1 MVNISADMIVATG
14 SAIAAVLVASGTLI
28 VSLRNGRMAVAAAKS
43 AMETAKESASKIE
56 EVHVLVNGGLTEHKK
71 EIARLSGII
80 AKLTGAAGD
89 ESHAATTA
97 DQAKDSVKL
106 SKDMMDKLPN
116 G

>member
-1 MVNISADMIVATG
+1 MVNMTFSAEQIVAIGT
-14 SAIAAVLVASGTLI
+14 AIAAVLVALGTLF
-28 VSLRNGRMAVAAAKS
+28 VSINNGRMAKEAKK
-43 AMETAKESASKIE
+43 TATDSASKIE

-71 EIARLSGII
+71 EIARLSAII
-80 AKLTGAAGD
+80 ARLTGAHSD
-89 ESHAATTA
+89 ETHAETTA

>member
-1 MVNISADMIVATG
+1 MNITPEMIVATG
-14 SAIAAVLVASGTLI
+14 SAIAAVLVAAGTLI
-28 VSLRNGRMAVAAAKS
+28 VSLRNGRMAVAAAKA
-43 AMETAKESASKIE
+43 AMETAQQSANKIE

-71 EIARLSGII
+71 EIARLSAII
-80 AKLTGAAGD
+80 AKLTGARSD
-89 ESHAATTA
+89 ETHADTTA